1 MAKGLKTVWHG
12 AINVCEKPAVRSRLA
27 VSQRYHAVITYAAN
41 VYARISE
48 QSMIGN
54 GKTALPSVGGE
65 TSDGRKPVYIDALH
79 SYQVLQLSYFSMY
92 DSDMAQGSRHT

>member
-48 QSMIGN
+48 QSMIGKREN
-54 GKTALPSVGGE
+54 CFAQR
-65 TSDGRKPVYIDALH
+65 GRRN
-79 SYQVLQLSYFSMY
+79 F
-92 DSDMAQGSRHT
+92 